1 MKDHSLLRSMF
12 TKGMAPALI
21 LGLLASAHQAQGQR
35 QRQQAPGP
43 RIPPLE
49 SSQSPLNLIK
59 TLSQHPDLMKA
70 WGPFGGYVLNGS
82 SLPARDRELLILR
95 TAFINGA
102 QYEWGYHSRA
112 AKGLGVTD
120 EELAGIIKGPEAQS
134 WSSFDRALMRA
145 ADELNRS
152 ATISDRTWAY
162 IDARYDEKQLM
173 DLVFTVGQYKMVS
186 MALGAFRIQMDE
198 GLTGFPTSE

>member
-1 MKDHSLLRSMF
+1 MKDHMSLRSMF

-21 LGLLASAHQAQGQR
+21 LGLVASAPQAHAQKQP
-35 QRQQAPGP
+35 PGP

-82 SLPARDRELLILR
+82 TLPARDRELLILR

-102 QYEWGYHSRA
+102 QYEWGYHSRS

-120 EELAGIIKGPEAQS
+120 EELAGIIKGPEAQG
-134 WSSFDRALMRA
+134 WSSFDRALLRA
-145 ADELNRS
+145 ADELDRS

-162 IDARYDEKQLM
+162 LDARYDEKQLM
-173 DLVFTVGQYKMVS
+173 DVVFTVGQYKMVS

-198 GLTGFPTSE
+198 GLTGFPATE